1 MLIGIIQ
8 SEWCYRKISE
18 ETNLSKIDILLKKG
32 RILLGAILILKYMK
46 GVMNL
51 NKEIVEGM
59 YIALIFIAGYYIVK
73 TKRINILW
81 KILAAVNIL
90 SWACLLVI
98 LALDI
103 NVSADFIS
111 LNLAACMSLAI
122 FTPIIWFSDR
132 KNMDIYSLFGNIG
145 FVLVLNKE
153 VNQIKNSARL
163 RENLQK
169 ILGLDCYHKT
179 WITISKTKDEE
190 ITLTMLFFSK
200 KEFACFERKIDKKY
214 IVEKENG
221 FGTLVTMQI

>member
-1 MLIGIIQ
+1 M
-8 SEWCYRKISE
+8 
-18 ETNLSKIDILLKKG
+18 
-32 RILLGAILILKYMK
+32 
-46 GVMNL
+46 

-59 YIALIFIAGYYIVK
+59 YIALIFIAGYYLVK

-145 FVLVLNKE
+145 FV
-153 VNQIKNSARL
+153 
-163 RENLQK
+163 
-169 ILGLDCYHKT
+169 
-179 WITISKTKDEE
+179 DEE

>member
-1 MLIGIIQ
+1 ML
-8 SEWCYRKISE
+8 
-18 ETNLSKIDILLKKG
+18 
-32 RILLGAILILKYMK
+32 
-46 GVMNL
+46 
-51 NKEIVEGM
+51 
-59 YIALIFIAGYYIVK
+59 
-73 TKRINILW
+73 
-81 KILAAVNIL
+81 
-90 SWACLLVI
+90 
-98 LALDI
+98 
-103 NVSADFIS
+103 
-111 LNLAACMSLAI
+111 LAI

-163 RENLQK
+163 KENLQK
-169 ILGLDCYHKT
+169 ILDLDCYHKT
-179 WITISKTKDEE
+179 WITISKPKDEE

>member
-1 MLIGIIQ
+1 MSFVTYFINFKVH
-8 SEWCYRKISE
+8 E
-18 ETNLSKIDILLKKG
+18 
-32 RILLGAILILKYMK
+32 

-59 YIALIFIAGYYIVK
+59 YIALIFIAGYYLVK

-132 KNMDIYSLFGNIG
+132 KI
-145 FVLVLNKE
+145 
-153 VNQIKNSARL
+153 
-163 RENLQK
+163 
-169 ILGLDCYHKT
+169 
-179 WITISKTKDEE
+179 WISTVYLE
-190 ITLTMLFFSK
+190 I
-200 KEFACFERKIDKKY
+200 
-214 IVEKENG
+214 
-221 FGTLVTMQI
+221 

>member
-1 MLIGIIQ
+1 MKIRESCLQTGNFIYKPGISVTKQ
-8 SEWCYRKISE
+8 DFHLQ
-18 ETNLSKIDILLKKG
+18 TGILGLQMG
-32 RILLGAILILKYMK
+32 
-46 GVMNL
+46 
-51 NKEIVEGM
+51 
-59 YIALIFIAGYYIVK
+59 FSGYY
-73 TKRINILW
+73 LP
-81 KILAAVNIL
+81 
-90 SWACLLVI
+90 
-98 LALDI
+98 
-103 NVSADFIS
+103 
-111 LNLAACMSLAI
+111 SLAI

-163 RENLQK
+163 KENLQK

-179 WITISKTKDEE
+179 WITISKSKDEE

-221 FGTLVTMQI
+221 FGTLVTMQIRGDIIWKR

>member
-1 MLIGIIQ
+1 M
-8 SEWCYRKISE
+8 
-18 ETNLSKIDILLKKG
+18 
-32 RILLGAILILKYMK
+32 
-46 GVMNL
+46 

-90 SWACLLVI
+90 LWACLLVI

-111 LNLAACMSLAI
+111 LNLAACMLLAI

-163 RENLQK
+163 KENLQK

-179 WITISKTKDEE
+179 WITISKSKDV
-190 ITLTMLFFSK
+190 SK

-221 FGTLVTMQI
+221 FGTLVTMQIRGGII

>member
-1 MLIGIIQ
+1 
-8 SEWCYRKISE
+8 
-18 ETNLSKIDILLKKG
+18 
-32 RILLGAILILKYMK
+32 MK

-59 YIALIFIAGYYIVK
+59 YIALIFIAGYYLVK

-81 KILAAVNIL
+81 KILAAANIL
-90 SWACLLVI
+90 SWACLLVV

-103 NVSADFIS
+103 NVSDDFIS
-111 LNLAACMSLAI
+111 LNLAACMLLAI

-153 VNQIKNSARL
+153 VNQIKHSARL

-179 WITISKTKDEE
+179 WITISKSKDEE

>member
-1 MLIGIIQ
+1 MEMKMRESCLQTGTFICKLGISVTKQ
-8 SEWCYRKISE
+8 DFHLQ
-18 ETNLSKIDILLKKG
+18 TGILGLQMG
-32 RILLGAILILKYMK
+32 
-46 GVMNL
+46 
-51 NKEIVEGM
+51 
-59 YIALIFIAGYYIVK
+59 FSGYY
-73 TKRINILW
+73 LP
-81 KILAAVNIL
+81 
-90 SWACLLVI
+90 
-98 LALDI
+98 
-103 NVSADFIS
+103 
-111 LNLAACMSLAI
+111 SLAI

-163 RENLQK
+163 KENLQK

-179 WITISKTKDEE
+179 WITISKSKDEE

-221 FGTLVTMQI
+221 FGTLVTMQIRGDIIWKR

>member
-1 MLIGIIQ
+1 M
-8 SEWCYRKISE
+8 
-18 ETNLSKIDILLKKG
+18 
-32 RILLGAILILKYMK
+32 
-46 GVMNL
+46 

-163 RENLQK
+163 KENLQK
-169 ILGLDCYHKT
+169 MLGLDCYHKT
-179 WITISKTKDEE
+179 WITISKSKDEE

>member
-1 MLIGIIQ
+1 M
-8 SEWCYRKISE
+8 
-18 ETNLSKIDILLKKG
+18 
-32 RILLGAILILKYMK
+32 
-46 GVMNL
+46 

-59 YIALIFIAGYYIVK
+59 FIALIFIAGYYLVK

-132 KNMDIYSLFGNIG
+132 KN
-145 FVLVLNKE
+145 
-153 VNQIKNSARL
+153 SARL
-163 RENLQK
+163 KENLQK

-179 WITISKTKDEE
+179 WITISKSKDEE

>member
-1 MLIGIIQ
+1 
-8 SEWCYRKISE
+8 
-18 ETNLSKIDILLKKG
+18 
-32 RILLGAILILKYMK
+32 
-46 GVMNL
+46 
-51 NKEIVEGM
+51 
-59 YIALIFIAGYYIVK
+59 
-73 TKRINILW
+73 
-81 KILAAVNIL
+81 
-90 SWACLLVI
+90 
-98 LALDI
+98 
-103 NVSADFIS
+103 
-111 LNLAACMSLAI
+111 MSLAI

-163 RENLQK
+163 KENLQK

-179 WITISKTKDEE
+179 WITISKLKDEE

-221 FGTLVTMQI
+221 FGTLVTMQIRGDIIWKR

>member
-1 MLIGIIQ
+1 
-8 SEWCYRKISE
+8 
-18 ETNLSKIDILLKKG
+18 
-32 RILLGAILILKYMK
+32 
-46 GVMNL
+46 MNL

-59 YIALIFIAGYYIVK
+59 YIALIFIAGYYLVK

-153 VNQIKNSARL
+153 VNQTKNSARL
-163 RENLQK
+163 KENLQK

-221 FGTLVTMQI
+221 FGTLVTMQIRGDIIWKR

>member
-1 MLIGIIQ
+1 
-8 SEWCYRKISE
+8 
-18 ETNLSKIDILLKKG
+18 
-32 RILLGAILILKYMK
+32 
-46 GVMNL
+46 MNL
-51 NKEIVEGM
+51 NKEIVEGI
-59 YIALIFIAGYYIVK
+59 YIALIFIAVYYLVK
-73 TKRINILW
+73 TKRISILW
-81 KILAAVNIL
+81 KVLASVNIL
-90 SWACLLVI
+90 SWASLLVI
-98 LALDI
+98 LVLDI

-122 FTPIIWFSDR
+122 FTPI
-132 KNMDIYSLFGNIG
+132 K
-145 FVLVLNKE
+145 
-153 VNQIKNSARL
+153 
-163 RENLQK
+163 ENLQK

>member
-1 MLIGIIQ
+1 
-8 SEWCYRKISE
+8 
-18 ETNLSKIDILLKKG
+18 
-32 RILLGAILILKYMK
+32 
-46 GVMNL
+46 MNL

-59 YIALIFIAGYYIVK
+59 YIALIFIAGYYLVK

-81 KILAAVNIL
+81 KILAAANIL

-103 NVSADFIS
+103 NVSDDFIS
-111 LNLAACMSLAI
+111 LNLAACMLLAI

-145 FVLVLNKE
+145 FVLVLN
-153 VNQIKNSARL
+153 N
-163 RENLQK
+163 
-169 ILGLDCYHKT
+169 KT
-179 WITISKTKDEE
+179 WITISKSKDEE

>member
-1 MLIGIIQ
+1 
-8 SEWCYRKISE
+8 
-18 ETNLSKIDILLKKG
+18 
-32 RILLGAILILKYMK
+32 
-46 GVMNL
+46 MNL

-59 YIALIFIAGYYIVK
+59 YIALIFIVGYYLVK

-81 KILAAVNIL
+81 KILVAVNIL

-103 NVSADFIS
+103 NVSDDFIS
-111 LNLAACMSLAI
+111 LNLAACMLLAI

-163 RENLQK
+163 KENLQK

-214 IVEKENG
+214 IVEKENVL
-221 FGTLVTMQI
+221 TEI

>member
-1 MLIGIIQ
+1 
-8 SEWCYRKISE
+8 
-18 ETNLSKIDILLKKG
+18 
-32 RILLGAILILKYMK
+32 
-46 GVMNL
+46 MNL

-59 YIALIFIAGYYIVK
+59 FIALIFIAGYYLVK

-81 KILAAVNIL
+81 KVLAAVNIL

-103 NVSADFIS
+103 NVSAD
-111 LNLAACMSLAI
+111 

-163 RENLQK
+163 KENLQK

-221 FGTLVTMQI
+221 FGTLVTMQIRGGII

>member
-1 MLIGIIQ
+1 
-8 SEWCYRKISE
+8 
-18 ETNLSKIDILLKKG
+18 
-32 RILLGAILILKYMK
+32 
-46 GVMNL
+46 MNL

-59 YIALIFIAGYYIVK
+59 YIALIFIAGYYLVK

-103 NVSADFIS
+103 NVSDDFIS
-111 LNLAACMSLAI
+111 LNLAACMLLAI

-153 VNQIKNSARL
+153 VNQIKHSARL

-221 FGTLVTMQI
+221 FGTLVTMQIRGGII